1 MKKSLSGVVVLL
13 AGAFVAHS
21 QGVGTVGFG
30 NYGSF
35 SSGSYMYVTLNG
47 TKIGS
52 ATANTGTPTGSPT
65 ANIANGDDWT
75 VELYGAAGT
84 GDAASTLLPLI
95 DGSILNNTT
104 IPVMA
109 NLADG
114 TADGNVGTWYSGGY
128 GNVPGTTG
136 PANGAT
142 VQVYAWYNDGGT
154 ITSYSAAVAANTAT
168 PGSAPNGFSATGN
181 VPSLGGGSP
190 PIPAASLPT
199 GMGNIALTGV
209 PEPSTIALG
218 VMGASAFLMRLRKK
232 Q

>member
-35 SSGSYMYVTLNG
+35 SAGSYMYVTLNG

-52 ATANTGTPTGSPT
+52 ATPNTGTPMGSAT
-65 ANIANGDDWT
+65 ANIAAGDDWT

-114 TADGNVGTWYSGGY
+114 TADGTVGTWYSGGY

-154 ITSYSAAVAANTAT
+154 ITSYSAAVAMGMPA
-168 PGSAPNGFSATGN
+168 GFSATGN

-199 GMGNIALTGV
+199 GMGNIALTTTT

-218 VMGASAFLMRLRKK
+218 VMGASAFFMRLRKK